1 LRFGRADLLGD
12 TIRSIAYRRGLG
24 DELAEGSFR
33 FAQAHAAREYSM
45 SVKGMELPAYDPRG
59 MQGQGLLYAT
69 SNRGGCHTRGNM
81 LGPEVLG
88 LPKLID
94 RFQVQ
99 GKAGVV
105 VLHQN
110 SAAATDSLVLCKFVS
125 MAVAEE
131 YYGRALAAATG
142 AGADLIRVG
151 ERIWNLERLY
161 NLREGFSREHDT
173 LPDRLLEEPI
183 PEGPSKGWVSHL
195 PEMLDEYYRF
205 RGWDENGV
213 PTRRRLEELGLAD
226 LRP

>member
-1 LRFGRADLLGD
+1 
-12 TIRSIAYRRGLG
+12 
-24 DELAEGSFR
+24 
-33 FAQAHAAREYSM
+33 
-45 SVKGMELPAYDPRG
+45 
-59 MQGQGLLYAT
+59 
-69 SNRGGCHTRGNM
+69 
-81 LGPEVLG
+81 
-88 LPKLID
+88 
-94 RFQVQ
+94 
-99 GKAGVV
+99 
-105 VLHQN
+105 
-110 SAAATDSLVLCKFVS
+110 